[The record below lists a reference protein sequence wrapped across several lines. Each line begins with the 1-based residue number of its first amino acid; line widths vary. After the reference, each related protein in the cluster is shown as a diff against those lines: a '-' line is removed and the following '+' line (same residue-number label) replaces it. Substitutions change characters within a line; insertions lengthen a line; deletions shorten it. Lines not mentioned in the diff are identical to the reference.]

1 MCQGLYGS
9 VVVTGGNTLI
19 QGFTDRLNRELSQKT
34 PPVCYCDVLSQCYY
48 QTKYQYLQWKG
59 FFPFLLCGVLS
70 PLNIFD
76 FQSMRLKLIAN
87 NTTVERRFSAW
98 IGGSILASLV
108 RKNCRAGDSGGLYRI
123 FFSVASFGE
132 HVWVRVLISLACFLI
147 SRAHSSRCGSQ
158 NKSMKK
164 EENSVLKGNV
174 PDKLFFF

>member
-34 PPVCYCDVLSQCYY
+34 PPVSYCNVPV
-48 QTKYQYLQWKG
+48 T
-59 FFPFLLCGVLS
+59 FFFFFRTAILKM
-70 PLNIFD
+70 FD

-108 RKNCRAGDSGGLYRI
+108 RKTELMSVADYIYLVVYSSI
-123 FFSVASFGE
+123 FFKSRLDSN
-132 HVWVRVLISLACFLI
+132 FLF
-147 SRAHSSRCGSQ
+147 SH
-158 NKSMKK
+158 
-164 EENSVLKGNV
+164 
-174 PDKLFFF
+174 F

>member
-34 PPVCYCDVLSQCYY
+34 PPVSYCDGLFTYFYFQKKTVIL
-48 QTKYQYLQWKG
+48 KM
-59 FFPFLLCGVLS
+59 
-70 PLNIFD
+70 FD

-108 RKNCRAGDSGGLYRI
+108 RKTSELMSC
-123 FFSVASFGE
+123 
-132 HVWVRVLISLACFLI
+132 
-147 SRAHSSRCGSQ
+147 
-158 NKSMKK
+158 
-164 EENSVLKGNV
+164 
-174 PDKLFFF
+174 